1 MQTWSTFVFMA
12 NLGKKLKWINLL
24 FCVLCLEFADAK
36 GTYSYPHYPQAYY
49 PVTSIN
55 RYVNI

>member
-1 MQTWSTFVFMA
+1 MSMA